1 MRPTRRLRELT
12 VFFRL
17 EISWVFAGSPRYLLL
32 GPKPTRELLAV
43 RYGATLGDLRADTD
57 GVARLETS
65 FVICVGVSERK
76 SNVHQVDGINIR
88 HPRLDSVQ
96 QLSRYFECQ
105 NPHRQHSFWR
115 LVMDSEFNIVGG

>member
-1 MRPTRRLRELT
+1 MRPARRLRELT
-12 VFFRL
+12 VFFKL

-43 RYGATLGDLRADTD
+43 SHDATLGDLRADTD

-65 FVICVGVSERK
+65 FVIYTCVSGRK
-76 SNVHQVDGINIR
+76 SNVHQVDGMNIR

-96 QLSRYFECQ
+96 QLSRCFECQ
-105 NPHRQHSFWR
+105 SPPRQHSF
-115 LVMDSEFNIVGG
+115 